1 MRKRCAIC
9 NATETDIVVV
19 GLDCRPVVRRLLV
32 TEDALNPESHPP
44 TKTRVKGVSKSELC
58 KHSPNHVIAD
68 TISSSTHKYS
78 SVYWIAC
85 EDNLAEPIPTQTLHH
100 RHIAAAVSELIP
112 SCFLPD
118 EAQHLMLVVG
128 SAFLR
133 TDREYVHA
141 HQSLVTASILAA
153 SAQGKVYFQTGI
165 WARKQLSRVPALIE
179 RRSILVLAWRQYDEK
194 TAINVQSIYER
205 VKQHEPSSLRVFPS
219 ATELEHVLGKTDDIR
234 ALGEIAESAHPSWS
248 FRPIT
253 CDSATQCRLSEV
265 GVLKRSHS
273 CGSEHVILH
282 PKAIDV
288 AKHLRCQSSG
298 RRISSRRAAQ
308 TTERWFHQEFVE
320 GLRKIG
326 EFRVFIVTVQD
337 TTARR
342 GRRGR
347 VLQVVHTIEL
357 PDRELVVTVLGS
369 GGSWPDELGTSGK
382 IDLDE
387 LREFALY
394 VFEALRSRS
403 NWSTSFESLEVG
415 ARVDVGVALLDSVP
429 KYFVNE
435 VTRIYEADFFAEW
448 LAQPGTQTCRAVSTA
463 FAEVFLETQDS

>member
-1 MRKRCAIC
+1 M
-9 NATETDIVVV
+9 T
-19 GLDCRPVVRRLLV
+19 
-32 TEDALNPESHPP
+32 
-44 TKTRVKGVSKSELC
+44 
-58 KHSPNHVIAD
+58 
-68 TISSSTHKYS
+68 
-78 SVYWIAC
+78 
-85 EDNLAEPIPTQTLHH
+85 
-100 RHIAAAVSELIP
+100 
-112 SCFLPD
+112 
-118 EAQHLMLVVG
+118 
-128 SAFLR
+128 
-133 TDREYVHA
+133 
-141 HQSLVTASILAA
+141 
-153 SAQGKVYFQTGI
+153 
-165 WARKQLSRVPALIE
+165 
-179 RRSILVLAWRQYDEK
+179 
-194 TAINVQSIYER
+194 
-205 VKQHEPSSLRVFPS
+205 
-219 ATELEHVLGKTDDIR
+219 
-234 ALGEIAESAHPSWS
+234 
-248 FRPIT
+248 RPIT

-320 GLRKIG
+320 GLRKLG

-357 PDRELVVTVLGS
+357 PDRELVVTVLGP
-369 GGSWPDELGTSGK
+369 GGSWPDELGTSEK

-387 LREFALY
+387 LRAFALY
-394 VFEALRSRS
+394 VCEALRTRS

-448 LAQPGTQTCRAVSTA
+448 LAQPGTQTSRAVSTA